1 MSEILK
7 KAFEINLN
15 DYENIN
21 FNLEI
26 NKVVLGASIA
36 LIIGIILF
44 NTYRAKIRLLV
55 MQLIRHEAYSEE
67 SGKTLMELRIDKTFV
82 LKYLLNGN
90 NILTKIVARVGE
102 KHFTYEEYVALSKE
116 ERAKAELIDFETA
129 AFYIRDDK
137 KEFAL
142 SVVDKYNTSL
152 TKTILAIVFVIS
164 MCVCVVFCMPGILN
178 VISNLLKQ

>member
-44 NTYRAKIRLLV
+44 NTYRAKIRLVV
-55 MQLIRHEAYSEE
+55 MQLLRHEAYSEE
-67 SGKTLMELRIDKTFV
+67 SAKTLAQLKIDKTFI
-82 LKYLLNGN
+82 LKYLFKGN

-102 KHFTYEEYVALSKE
+102 KRFTYEEYVALSKE
-116 ERAKAELIDFETA
+116 ERVKAELIDFEAA

-142 SVVDKYNTSL
+142 SIVDKYNTSI
-152 TKTILAIVFVIS
+152 TKTLLAILFVVS
-164 MCVCVVFCMPGILN
+164 MCVCIISCMPGILN
-178 VISNLLKQ
+178 VLSNLLK

>member
-44 NTYRAKIRLLV
+44 NTYRAKIRLVV
-55 MQLIRHEAYSEE
+55 MQLLRHEAYSEE
-67 SGKTLMELRIDKTFV
+67 SAKTLAQLKIDKTFA
-82 LKYLLNGN
+82 LKYLFKGN
-90 NILTKIVARVGE
+90 NILTKIVSRVGE
-102 KHFTYEEYVALSKE
+102 KRFTYEDYVALSKE
-116 ERAKAELIDFETA
+116 ERVKAELIDFEA
-129 AFYIRDDK
+129 EAFYIRDDK

-142 SVVDKYNTSL
+142 SIVDKYNTSI
-152 TKTILAIVFVIS
+152 TKTLLAILFVVSI
-164 MCVCVVFCMPGILN
+164 CVCIISCMPGILN
-178 VISNLLKQ
+178 VLSNLLK